1 MRTKTLLIAAA
12 ALAVG
17 LVTSQ
22 AQNVYSQNVVGYVN
36 VPLVGGGSY
45 NLIANPLNNANNNLT
60 NLFPT
65 ASDGDSIL
73 TWNVAAFDFDGT
85 IPAYS
90 TFVNAWNANV
100 LLKPG
105 QGFFYV
111 NNGGNRTN
119 TFVGEVIQGSYSNYI
134 AGSGSY
140 NCLGSSA
147 PLGGSFTNAIVGF
160 TPADGDS
167 VLKWDVAAFDFSG
180 TIPAYSTF
188 VNAWNTTALN
198 IGVGEGFFYVR
209 NGGNVNWLRDF
220 TVN

>member
-36 VPLVGGGSY
+36 VPLIGGGAY

-65 ASDGDSIL
+65 AGDGDTIL
-73 TWNVAAFDFDGT
+73 RWDAAATDFNPT
-85 IPAYS
+85 FPAYS
-90 TFVNAWNANV
+90 TFFNAWSANF

-105 QGFFYV
+105 EGFFYV
-111 NNGGNRTN
+111 NSGSNRTN
-119 TFVGEVIQGSYSNYI
+119 TFVGEVIQGSYTNSLL
-134 AGSGSY
+134 GSGAY
-140 NCLGSSA
+140 NSIASSV
-147 PLGGSFTNAIVGF
+147 PIGGSFTNAIVGI
-160 TPADGDS
+160 TPADGDT
-167 VLKWDVAAFDFSG
+167 VLKWDPIATDFNP
-180 TIPAYSTF
+180 TFPAYSTF
-188 VNAWNTTALN
+188 FNAWSTTALN
-198 IGVGEGFFYVR
+198 LNVGEGFFYVR
-209 NGGNVNWLRDF
+209 NGGNVNWVRNF